1 MALKAGII
9 GTGTIALDHAV
20 TCLGNPKVELAAACD
35 LSAEAVNAFGDRF
48 RVPNRYTDLDRMLS
62 EERLDIAIVATWGPA
77 HAPVSIAAANSGNVR
92 AILCEKPIAGNAAEC
107 EAMVT
112 AARQNGVV
120 LVEAFKWRHDPQH
133 VRIKEIID
141 SGRIGRVV
149 SVQATFSSPLV
160 RFAEPDNWRY
170 DRRRGGGSVY
180 DTACYLI
187 HFSRFVIG
195 EEPHRAYAVG
205 RFIETADADMTA
217 VIQLEFPGGATA
229 QLTSSYQYGYCQ
241 ATEVLGLTGWI
252 RADLPFDQRSVR
264 EQEFVEKEDLPAT
277 VEVFHDNF
285 DHEVHRFAAVDQF
298 ALQFDHLVE
307 CLETD
312 TPHRIPAEFSL
323 GNMRVIDAVY
333 ESMRT
338 RKPVDLESN

>member
-9 GTGTIALDHAV
+9 GTGTISLDHAV
-20 TCLGNPKVELAAACD
+20 ACLGNPKVELTAACD
-35 LSAEAVNAFGDRF
+35 LSAEALNAFGDRF
-48 RVPNRYTDLDRMLS
+48 QVPNRYTDLNQLLS
-62 EERLDIAIVATWGPA
+62 EERLDIAIVAPWGPA
-77 HAPVSIAAANSGNVR
+77 HAAVSIAAANSGNVR
-92 AILCEKPIAGNAAEC
+92 AILCEKPIASDAAEC
-107 EAMVT
+107 AAMIA
-112 AARQNGVV
+112 AARGNGVV
-120 LVEAFKWRHDPQH
+120 LAEAFKWRHDPQH

-141 SGRIGRVV
+141 SSRIGPVV

-195 EEPHRAYAVG
+195 EEPNRVYAVG
-205 RFIETADADMTA
+205 RFIETADADMSA
-217 VIQLEFPGGATA
+217 AILLEFPGGATA
-229 QLTSSYQYGYCQ
+229 KLTSSYQYGYCQ

-277 VEVFHDNF
+277 IEVFHDNF
-285 DHEVHRFAAVDQF
+285 DHEVHRFSPVDQF
-298 ALQFDHLVE
+298 ALQLDHLVE
-307 CLETD
+307 CLETN
-312 TPHRIPAEFSL
+312 TPHRIPPEFSL

-333 ESMRT
+333 ESMKT
-338 RKPVDLESN
+338 RKPVDLDTN